1 MRNKLLILGGDGFIG
16 GYVAD
21 EARARGLDVTIFD
34 HCRHGHRSGVSAFLG
49 DIRDPASVHDAVMH
63 ADYAINLA
71 AILGTQETIRNA
83 VYCIETNLIGT
94 VNFLDACV
102 PTSFHEVRGVQI
114 GIGNYWM
121 DSPYPITKRAGMAF
135 VRMYNKELGTK
146 VAMVR
151 AMHAYG
157 ERQKHRPV
165 RKIVPT
171 FIVQALRGEPLSV
184 YGDGE
189 QIVDMIYV
197 GDLAKILLDACTS
210 LNVDYDR
217 VYEAGLGRHLTVN
230 DVARQIIA
238 AAGSSSEIVHLPMR
252 PGEEENAVISAR
264 SETLEGLGSY
274 DFVRFEDGIK
284 QVVDWYR
291 SHYHA

>member
-1 MRNKLLILGGDGFIG
+1 
-16 GYVAD
+16 
-21 EARARGLDVTIFD
+21 
-34 HCRHGHRSGVSAFLG
+34 
-49 DIRDPASVHDAVMH
+49 
-63 ADYAINLA
+63 
-71 AILGTQETIRNA
+71 
-83 VYCIETNLIGT
+83 
-94 VNFLDACV
+94 
-102 PTSFHEVRGVQI
+102 
-114 GIGNYWM
+114 
-121 DSPYPITKRAGMAF
+121 
-135 VRMYNKELGTK
+135 
-146 VAMVR
+146 MVR

-171 FIVQALRGEPLSV
+171 FVLQALHGEPLSV

-189 QIVDMIYV
+189 QVVDMIYV

-210 LNVDYDR
+210 PNVDYDR

-230 DVARQIIA
+230 DVARQIID
-238 AAGSSSEIVHLPMR
+238 AAGSSSDVVYLPMR

-264 SETLEGLGSY
+264 PETLGGLGSY